1 MSDVEAER
9 SSNFVLVTRRGGFG
23 LPTACP
29 SCLPVYLYLRF
40 ANIAF
45 NLLYDVTNPDSDHIP
60 YFEYGYYVAFNNE
73 KGGVIE
79 TLKQEGIADL
89 DPKAPSTYFS
99 EWLSTKA
106 LINTWLAT
114 AIEYEIWVASD
125 SSNACKIYFSDLPW
139 LLAKVLYKKQ
149 SQAVKRR
156 LGITDVNAS
165 EREEEI
171 YRNATLAYV
180 ASSLR
185 LGDQSFFFED
195 RPTSVDALFLGHALF
210 VLHVLPDTSVLRI
223 DFLKH
228 DNLVKYAENLKRQF
242 LDGEVPAT
250 SSPRSHF
257 DASTSKS
264 NSRRKASHWSS
275 KPKPKPKREKT
286 EDEKKLR
293 RRAKYFLGAQAIAVV
308 VFLSLF
314 GGVERA
320 ELQDGDDD
328 GFAYDD

>member
-1 MSDVEAER
+1 MSDVEAEI
-9 SSNFVLVTRRGGFG
+9 SSNFVLVTRKGGFG

-89 DPKAPSTYFS
+89 DPKAPNTYFS

-125 SSNACKIYFSDLPW
+125 SSNACKMYFSDLPW

-156 LGITDVNAS
+156 LGITDANAS
-165 EREEEI
+165 EREEE
-171 YRNATLAYV
+171 V
-180 ASSLR
+180 FVFPH
-185 LGDQSFFFED
+185 G
-195 RPTSVDALFLGHALF
+195 PTSVDALFLGHALF
-210 VLHVLPDTSVLRI
+210 VLHVLPNGKYDEWDESYDSDVKSDRTNGYYD
-223 DFLKH
+223 DFL
-228 DNLVKYAENLKRQF
+228 DDLTNVN
-242 LDGEVPAT
+242 V
-250 SSPRSHF
+250 
-257 DASTSKS
+257 
-264 NSRRKASHWSS
+264 
-275 KPKPKPKREKT
+275 
-286 EDEKKLR
+286 
-293 RRAKYFLGAQAIAVV
+293 
-308 VFLSLF
+308 
-314 GGVERA
+314 GV
-320 ELQDGDDD
+320 
-328 GFAYDD
+328 

>member
-1 MSDVEAER
+1 MSDVEADR
-9 SSNFVLVTRRGGFG
+9 SSNFVLVTRKGGFG

-89 DPKAPSTYFS
+89 DPKAPNTYFS

-149 SQAVKRR
+149 SQDVKRR
-156 LGITDVNAS
+156 LGITDANAS

-210 VLHVLPDTSVLRI
+210 VLHVLPVRNPNQ
-223 DFLKH
+223 KPR
-228 DNLVKYAENLKRQF
+228 ERRLKRRRNF
-242 LDGEVPAT
+242 GEE
-250 SSPRSHF
+250 R
-257 DASTSKS
+257 STSLQL
-264 NSRRKASHWSS
+264 
-275 KPKPKPKREKT
+275 KR
-286 EDEKKLR
+286 LLWLCS
-293 RRAKYFLGAQAIAVV
+293 YH
-308 VFLSLF
+308 SLE
-314 GGVERA
+314 GLK
-320 ELQDGDDD
+320 ELNCKMVMRMDLLTMIRL
-328 GFAYDD
+328 FT